1 MTFFLS
7 LTFTLYFSGL
17 LNCLIINNKNMLT
30 FLVASEVM
38 FLGLDLA
45 FIGISLL
52 LNNYNGII
60 YAFIILM
67 LTVGESVIGLGLSVT
82 SLKLENTVSF
92 VNYSNLKC

>member
-1 MTFFLS
+1 
-7 LTFTLYFSGL
+7 
-17 LNCLIINNKNMLT
+17 MLT

-60 YAFIILM
+60 YAFIVLM

>member
-1 MTFFLS
+1 
-7 LTFTLYFSGL
+7 
-17 LNCLIINNKNMLT
+17 MLT